1 MPGDLGQRQQPVE
14 VRRLSSLPLDALAP
28 LQVYSALVQ
37 PTCFLQV
44 QAELVGRQPSPT
56 VARVC
61 WRSVEP
67 ELAVLQQQQEL
78 LRLAKQ
84 GPF

>member
-1 MPGDLGQRQQPVE
+1 MGQRQQPVE
-14 VRRLSSLPLDALAP
+14 VRRLSSSPLDVLAP

-44 QAELVGRQPSPT
+44 QAELVGRQPSLT

-61 WRSVEP
+61 
-67 ELAVLQQQQEL
+67 
-78 LRLAKQ
+78 
-84 GPF
+84 

>member
-1 MPGDLGQRQQPVE
+1 LGQGQQPVE
-14 VRRLSSLPLDALAP
+14 VWRLSSPPLGALAP
-28 LQVYSALVQ
+28 LQVFSALIQ
-37 PTCFLQV
+37 PTCFQQV
-44 QAELVGRQPSPT
+44 QAERVGRQPSPT
-56 VARVC
+56 VAWVC
-61 WRSVEP
+61 WRPVEP

>member
-1 MPGDLGQRQQPVE
+1 MGQRQQPVE
-14 VRRLSSLPLDALAP
+14 VWRLSSPPLGALAP
-28 LQVYSALVQ
+28 LQVYSALIQ
-37 PTCFLQV
+37 LMCLQQV
-44 QAELVGRQPSPT
+44 QAERVGRQPSPM

-61 WRSVEP
+61 WRLVEP

>member
-1 MPGDLGQRQQPVE
+1 
-14 VRRLSSLPLDALAP
+14 LSSLPLGALAP
-28 LQVYSALVQ
+28 LQVCSALIQ
-37 PTCFLQV
+37 PTCFQQV
-44 QAELVGRQPSPT
+44 QAERVGRQPSPM

-61 WRSVEP
+61 WRPVEP

-78 LRLAKQ
+78 LCLARQ